1 MAIVPRREEI
11 VECIEIA
18 KPTIIN
24 SVPMLYNRLYDGVL
38 KKFDEGPGLLKN
50 LFYYALKISR
60 KRSELLEFEKP
71 VGFLLELQYK
81 IFDKIIFSKIR
92 ERLGGNIKG
101 LACGGAG
108 MLQYCSFFKI

>member
-1 MAIVPRREEI
+1 
-11 VECIEIA
+11 
-18 KPTIIN
+18 
-24 SVPMLYNRLYDGVL
+24 MLYNRLYDGVL
-38 KKFDEGPGLLKN
+38 KKFDEGPGLLKK

-101 LACGGAG
+101 LTCGGAG
-108 MLQYCSFFKI
+108 MYVTIILFLKILYLLLLFMLLL